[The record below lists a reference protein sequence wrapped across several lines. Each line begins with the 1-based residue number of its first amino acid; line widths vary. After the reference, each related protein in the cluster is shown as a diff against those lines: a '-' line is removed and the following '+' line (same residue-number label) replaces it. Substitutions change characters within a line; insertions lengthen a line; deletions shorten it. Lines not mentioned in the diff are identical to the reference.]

1 MAPRLRTTTVGE
13 DQRPSSSSGPSSGRV
28 SARHA
33 DLNDKR
39 KSRDDLLIG
48 TMTAEKQRFQ
58 SFHVP
63 IRGNRLPS
71 PPQPGFSR
79 SQRQHDVRA
88 SDGSQGGTGVIAIG
102 MALGSPS
109 HAPTPTG
116 WQPQLASVLSPNSSD
131 AQESQGESTPKTKSR
146 KWGLFRSK
154 SKAKKKAQSETN
166 SPQPTSTPVMS
177 PAGATARPN
186 VLRSDSV
193 AVNSRKHKPLVVRSN
208 TEPIMA
214 MESGL
219 PSRPNQPH
227 PRPPH
232 RPVQTTPARY
242 AERPAPAAGFH
253 LPKSRGPLLDVEIP
267 DITMERYSVMFGQV
281 LDKKR
286 ASRDQSSLLARRQAT
301 LSKLKT
307 IDDEP
312 PHEILQPPRRMS
324 SLQAKNSPTFH
335 LFPPT
340 PKRTSVNQAQS
351 PRLRSN
357 TSPAGLPSPNQT
369 SFNQTPPRQPA
380 PRSQTFPHI
389 AHGNHS
395 TDKLPNAT
403 AQRERRPTLNSRFQR
418 STPQLRS
425 ANNVFDS
432 PTSID
437 ESPVAEMKATYQPH
451 VKDPAWE
458 MISPPPSTTS
468 SHAGTPK
475 KGSLSSIT
483 SNENISVVK
492 PSQPQATPE
501 EIEAE
506 NTLRQAVEASITR
519 QISVSRDQRQL
530 LGSLRGNGN
539 RKRRAT
545 DGKQPIGFGPTV
557 ATGGEERLVETAKK
571 LTPTVVHPEPEPASG
586 EQPRSLHMHRR
597 SERVIVEGA

>member
-1 MAPRLRTTTVGE
+1 MAPRLRTATIGE
-13 DQRPSSSSGPSSGRV
+13 DQRPSSSSGPGSGRV

-63 IRGNRLPS
+63 IRGRLPS

-79 SQRQHDVRA
+79 HPQHDARL
-88 SDGSQGGTGVIAIG
+88 SDGSQIIAIG

-109 HAPTPTG
+109 HAPAGARTA
-116 WQPQLASVLSPNSSD
+116 WQPQLASVMSPMSSD
-131 AQESQGESTPKTKSR
+131 AQESPAESTPKTKSR
-146 KWGLFRSK
+146 KWGLFRGK
-154 SKAKKKAQSETN
+154 SKAKKKAQSETS
-166 SPQPTSTPVMS
+166 SPQLVSTPIMS
-177 PAGATARPN
+177 PAGPATKSSM
-186 VLRSDSV
+186 LRSDSA
-193 AVNSRKHKPLVVRSN
+193 AVHSARHKPLVVRSN

-219 PSRPNQPH
+219 PSRPSPNRQSPQ
-227 PRPPH
+227 PPH
-232 RPVQTTPARY
+232 RPIQTTPARY
-242 AERPAPAAGFH
+242 GERPAPNSGFH

-267 DITMERYSVMFGQV
+267 DITMERYSVMFGHV

-286 ASRDQSSLLARRQAT
+286 ASRDQSSLLVRRQAT
-301 LSKLKT
+301 LTKLKT
-307 IDDEP
+307 INAEP
-312 PHEILQPPRRMS
+312 QEVLQPPRRMS
-324 SLQAKNSPTFH
+324 SPQAKSSPTFH

-340 PKRTSVNQAQS
+340 PKNTGLNQAQS
-351 PRLRSN
+351 PRSRSN

-369 SFNQTPPRQPA
+369 SFKQAPPRMQA

-395 TDKLPNAT
+395 TDRLLSAT
-403 AQRERRPTLNSRFQR
+403 TPRERRPTLNSRFQK
-418 STPQLRS
+418 STPQLRTTD
-425 ANNVFDS
+425 NVFDS
-432 PTSID
+432 PTSIT
-437 ESPVAEMKATYQPH
+437 ESPVSEMKATYQPN

-483 SNENISVVK
+483 SNEAISIVK
-492 PSQPQATPE
+492 PSPQPQPTPE
-501 EIEAE
+501 ENEADC
-506 NTLRQAVEASITR
+506 TLRQAVEASITR

-539 RKRRAT
+539 RRRRAT
-545 DGKQPIGFGPTV
+545 DAKQPIGFGPAV
-557 ATGGEERLVETAKK
+557 ATGGNERLVESAKK
-571 LTPTVVHPEPEPASG
+571 LTPTLVHPEPEPASG

-597 SERVIVEGA
+597 SERVVVEGA